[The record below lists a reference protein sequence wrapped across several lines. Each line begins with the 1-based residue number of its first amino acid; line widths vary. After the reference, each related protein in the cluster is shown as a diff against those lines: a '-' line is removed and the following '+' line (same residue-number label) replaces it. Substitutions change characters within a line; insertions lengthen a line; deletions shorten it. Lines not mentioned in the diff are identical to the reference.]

1 MADLKATAELRVE
14 VRGAEAGGA
23 GASAR
28 QQQRS
33 ASAAC
38 TDYPSLAGQL
48 KQLREQASEW
58 LTPLV
63 NEQRQ
68 GEEQGVRPT
77 DAEDAGEES
86 D

>member
-1 MADLKATAELRVE
+1 MTDLKATAELRVE
-14 VRGAEAGGA
+14 ARGAEAG

-38 TDYPSLAGQL
+38 TDYPSLADQL

-63 NEQRQ
+63 NEQQPR
-68 GEEQGVRPT
+68 GVPVGRLADT
-77 DAEDAGEES
+77 EDAGEAS